1 MAANVN
7 NLANWKAPAG
17 IGKAQVTL
25 HAIGSSGY
33 KDSVHERENLYNHL
47 YQWRYILAL
56 EQHMETYKQVG
67 GCSRK
72 KQCHEESH
80 LWLFI
85 KLSTYSQGDGWI
97 PWVEL
102 KRSEVKRGQIGAFSL
117 REFQK
122 GEVVGW
128 ISDNDENED
137 IFSTQPMSLGMGMA
151 FIKNPIP
158 KDGTGNRKSLWRKVN
173 CVVDETGCVYATK
186 GIHKGQELY
195 GDLNNTVEHTLLR
208 F

>member
-7 NLANWKAPAG
+7 NSPNWKGRGAT
-17 IGKAQVTL
+17 GKAQATL

-33 KDSVHERENLYNHL
+33 KDSVEERKRLYNHS

-67 GCSRK
+67 GCLKK
-72 KQCHEESH
+72 KQCHKESR

-85 KLSTYSQGDGWI
+85 KLSTYSQGDGWL

-102 KRSEVKRGQIGAFSL
+102 KQSEVKGSQVGAFSL

-128 ISDNDENED
+128 ISDDDESKD
-137 IFSTQPMSLGMGMA
+137 IFSTQPMTLGMGMG

-158 KDGTGNRKSLWRKVN
+158 KDGTANRRSLWRKLN
-173 CVVDETGCVYATK
+173 CVVDERGCVYATK

-195 GDLNNTVEHTLLR
+195 GDLNNQVEHTLLR